1 MNFFKENGFLSAEGE
16 QLISEVKVALTNM
29 LASPEV
35 QKMDKSQI
43 RILNSNLNKII
54 GEMISDHLIT
64 LSESN
69 K

>member
-16 QLISEVKVALTNM
+16 RLVSEVKTALTNM
-29 LASPEV
+29 LTSPEV